1 MISGFSVRLAGAYD
15 TQNLAYVIASTVLVM
30 SGPPVYA
37 LINYR
42 SSPSIISSNP
52 CLLKLVQ

>member
-42 SSPSIISSNP
+42 SSSLNNIF
-52 CLLKLVQ
+52 LTAV